1 MPPVST
7 YNAAWTD
14 AELDAS
20 VRVYLD
26 MLRMDLEGTLF
37 RKSHLIRAL
46 LDAEL
51 SGRSKG
57 AIEYRMQNISA
68 LVFEMG
74 IPFVRGYPPAMQV
87 GTSVKER
94 IGPMLIAHGV
104 QRFHAY
110 IPTAE
115 REQLDA
121 QVSALRQQPMGR
133 EPRGNVRPP
142 AVTTTS
148 TSFVRDPAVKA
159 WVLQAASGMCE
170 GCSSPAPFTTMEGLP
185 YLEVHHVMPLAALG
199 SDTVGNAV
207 ALCPNCHRRCHHAVD
222 RHEFKLHLYE
232 TVKRLRIEVAIAGEP
247 DLGDRAEL
255 EDD

>member
-1 MPPVST
+1 MPPVTSDRT
-7 YNAAWTD
+7 HWTD
-14 AELDAS
+14 TELDAS
-20 VRVYLD
+20 VRAYLD
-26 MLRMDLEGTLF
+26 MLRMDLDGTPF
-37 RKSHLIRAL
+37 KKSHVIRAL
-46 LDAEL
+46 RGAEL

-57 AIEYRMQNISA
+57 SAEYRMQNISA

-87 GTSVKER
+87 GTSMRER
-94 IGPMLIAHGV
+94 IRPMLFAHGV
-104 QRFHAY
+104 QRFQAY
-110 IPTAE
+110 IPTAD
-115 REQLDA
+115 RGQLDV
-121 QVSALRQQPMGR
+121 QVSALRRQPMGR

-159 WVLQAASGMCE
+159 WVLQAANGMCE

-207 ALCPNCHRRCHHAVD
+207 ALCPNCHRRCHHAAD

-247 DLGDRAEL
+247 DIGDRAEL